1 MILEKDYIEVQ
12 SHGFQSTKT
21 AEIKATPQMLRMLSS
36 GIYSDK
42 IAAFIRELSTNAY
55 DAMVEAGTIKDKTFY
70 VHLPTKLEPWFTIRD
85 YGTGL
90 STRGMENNF
99 SNFGD
104 GTKAE
109 SNAYNGAFGLGSK
122 SPLSYVRDFTI
133 ISYHDGKK
141 TFYNYGKNDE
151 DIPMLS
157 TAFTQESDEHPGLEI
172 QIAIQQND
180 IPEVLR
186 KAELIYRYFDKRPE
200 SNIEIEYHDLQALIK
215 GDGWFLT
222 KPDSRANSYGGSYEV
237 STPARVVM
245 GNVIYPVT
253 SNGLPSGSSIYSLT
267 NTPFVIKA
275 ELGDV
280 QMTPSRES
288 LEMTP
293 KTIKFLE
300 EKFKIILDDLGKNIE
315 KNLDQSLSAFDK
327 VISSFDLMKLLP
339 GSITSCK
346 IDKFTVSA
354 RHYEDIFEFP
364 KGFFNTCK
372 LKRVSTESSYS
383 HRKTTDYHGTK
394 WRPVNTL
401 DYTFVLVDSKKRIG
415 TIIDTL
421 KLKHKQLYIIR
432 PADGVANDSK
442 DFKDM
447 CNKFLD
453 SCGTPKHLWASTEEA
468 KLPPIVKTPR
478 VKGAVPVPRVKG
490 AIKARKISC
499 RSNYISRDGDITI
512 KGDEKG
518 TWYYVETYRG
528 DILDK
533 NGRNNYSTR
542 SILPNLVKDLEDK
555 LGTTI
560 NLIELNSIY
569 KNKVKDDDRFVY
581 LFDEIQKHKFTVK
594 VSKDK
599 EVINKI
605 LNDYYFDSSLRRVIK
620 GRKDCRLAELFTLQ
634 DDLKVDNNKN
644 YKDEYVALGYVFED
658 AETIDLTEHKEAL
671 KKYKDLQSLSYN
683 VTSDFVDEVMQMIDN
698 RPQNLS
704 STNKIIK
711 TKG

>member
-1 MILEKDYIEVQ
+1 MILEKDYAEVQ
-12 SHGFQSTKT
+12 SQGFQSTKV

-90 STRGMENNF
+90 STKGMENNF

-133 ISYHDGKK
+133 ISYHGGKK

-157 TAFTQESDEHPGLEI
+157 TAFTQDSDEHPGLEI
-172 QIAIQQND
+172 QIAVQQSD
-180 IPEVLR
+180 VHEVVR

-200 SNIEIEYHDLQALIK
+200 TNIELDYHELPALIK
-215 GDGWFLT
+215 GDDWFLT
-222 KPDSRANSYGGSYEV
+222 KPDTRGNSYGGNYEV

-245 GNVIYPVT
+245 GNVIYPIT
-253 SNGLPSGSSIYSLT
+253 SSGLSSDSVIYPLT

-275 ELGDV
+275 NLGDV

-300 EKFKIILDDLGKNIE
+300 AKFKVILTELGKNIE

-339 GSITSCK
+339 GSVKSCQ

-354 RHYEDIFEFP
+354 RQYEDVFSVP
-364 KGFFNTCK
+364 KDFYKYCK
-372 LKRVSTESSYS
+372 FKRVSTESSYS
-383 HRKTTDYHGTK
+383 HRKTTDFSSTK

-401 DYTFVLVDSKKRIG
+401 DYTFILVDSKKRIG
-415 TIIDTL
+415 TIIDSL

-432 PADGVANDSK
+432 PADGVTNDSK

-447 CNKFLD
+447 CNKFLE

-468 KLPPIVKTPR
+468 KLPPIIKTPR
-478 VKGAVPVPRVKG
+478 VKGTVPIPRVKG
-490 AIKARKISC
+490 SIKARKISC
-499 RSNYISRDGDITI
+499 KNTYINRVGDITI

-518 TWYYVETYRG
+518 TWYYVETFRG

-533 NGRNNYSTR
+533 TGQRKYSINH
-542 SILPNLVKDLEDK
+542 ILPNLVQDLENK
-555 LGTTI
+555 LGTSI
-560 NLIELNSIY
+560 NLVELNSIY
-569 KNKVKDDDRFVY
+569 KNKVKDDPRFLY
-581 LFDEIQKHKFTVK
+581 LFDEIQKHKFTIK
-594 VSKDK
+594 VSKNREAVYK
-599 EVINKI
+599 ALEG
-605 LNDYYFDSSLRRVIK
+605 YYFDNSLKRIVK
-620 GRKDCRLAELFTLQ
+620 GRKNCKLAELLTLSE
-634 DDLKVDNNKN
+634 DAKVDNNKH
-644 YKDEYVALGYVFED
+644 YKQEYEALGYTFVEAD
-658 AETIDLTEHKEAL
+658 SIDLTEHKEVL

-683 VTSDFVDEVMQMIDN
+683 LTADFVNEVMQMIDN
-698 RPQNLS
+698 RPQN
-704 STNKIIK
+704 KI
-711 TKG
+711 KG

>member
-1 MILEKDYIEVQ
+1 MILEKDYAEVQ

-55 DAMVEAGTIKDKTFY
+55 DAMVEAGTIKDTTFY

-90 STRGMENNF
+90 STKGMENNF

-104 GTKAE
+104 GTKAN

-133 ISYHDGKK
+133 ISYYGGKK

-172 QIAIQQND
+172 QIAVQQND

-200 SNIEIEYHDLQALIK
+200 TNIEIDYHELPALIK

-222 KPDSRANSYGGSYEV
+222 KPDGRANSYGGYYEV

-245 GNVIYPVT
+245 GNVIYPIT
-253 SNGLPSGSSIYSLT
+253 SSGLSSDSIIYPLT

-300 EKFKIILDDLGKNIE
+300 GKFKIILEELGKNIE

-339 GSITSCK
+339 GSVKSCQ

-372 LKRVSTESSYS
+372 FKRVSTESSYS
-383 HRKTTDYHGTK
+383 HRKTTDFSGTK

-401 DYTFVLVDSKKRIG
+401 DYTFILVDSKKRIG
-415 TIIDTL
+415 TIIDSL
-421 KLKHKQLYIIR
+421 KLKHRQVYIIR
-432 PADGVANDSK
+432 PADGIANDSK

-447 CNKFLD
+447 CNKFLE
-453 SCGTPKHLWASTEEA
+453 SCGTPKHLWASVEEA
-468 KLPPIVKTPR
+468 KLPPIIKTPR

-490 AIKARKISC
+490 SIKARKISC

-518 TWYYVETYRG
+518 TWYYVESYRG

-533 NGRNNYSTR
+533 NGHRKYSMNHV
-542 SILPNLVKDLEDK
+542 IPNVVKDLENK
-555 LGTTI
+555 LGTPIT
-560 NLIELNSIY
+560 LVELNSVY
-569 KNKVKDDDRFVY
+569 KNKVKDDSRFLY
-581 LFDEIQKHKFTVK
+581 LFDEVQKHKFTIK

-599 EVINKI
+599 EAVNKI
-605 LNDYYFDSSLRRVIK
+605 MDGHYFDSSLRHIVK
-620 GRKDCRLAELFTLQ
+620 GRKNCRLAELFTLQ
-634 DDLKVDNNKN
+634 DDIKVDNNKN
-644 YKDEYVALGYVFED
+644 YKDEYVALGYNFVD
-658 AETIDLTEHKEAL
+658 AESIDLTEHKSAL

-683 VTSDFVDEVMQMIDN
+683 ITADFVNEVMQMIDS

-704 STNKIIK
+704 SADNKIK